1 MDIMLA
7 TTVYDEELKS
17 WIVYVDSEGKL
28 LPVGTTINEDLGLF
42 EYCKFNIKKEEA
54 AKFLVEQM
62 NIYIKEKANLLKEN
76 STLNKKITDLSFENE
91 KLKDEILKNELKL
104 SNNDNKELLNKIDE
118 LEDLIRKYKE
128 TYSAEKII
136 DYESMIVRMDLQIK
150 EKENLINEY
159 KSKLDNV
166 MKNQNFLNFDD
177 REIVNS
183 VSQAL
188 KEKDNVIKNLKD
200 KLIDISSG
208 NVNDPFAKNKD
219 NNI

>member
-1 MDIMLA
+1 
-7 TTVYDEELKS
+7 
-17 WIVYVDSEGKL
+17 
-28 LPVGTTINEDLGLF
+28 
-42 EYCKFNIKKEEA
+42 
-54 AKFLVEQM
+54 
-62 NIYIKEKANLLKEN
+62 
-76 STLNKKITDLSFENE
+76 
-91 KLKDEILKNELKL
+91 
-104 SNNDNKELLNKIDE
+104 
-118 LEDLIRKYKE
+118 
-128 TYSAEKII
+128 
-136 DYESMIVRMDLQIK
+136 
-150 EKENLINEY
+150 
-159 KSKLDNV
+159 